1 MKFLIINDQSNKN
14 NLSKS
19 LEEYYEIKRYDLN
32 ELLNNNTEDNI
43 KTINKINKENKEYI
57 IESDINNNLNIIYNL
72 VNKII
77 ITIKDNNKYKE
88 IINKYPK
95 KVIILKNNKEIKKYL
110 KSVYNNKE
118 W

>member
-1 MKFLIINDQSNKN
+1 MKCL
-14 NLSKS
+14 
-19 LEEYYEIKRYDLN
+19 
-32 ELLNNNTEDNI
+32 
-43 KTINKINKENKEYI
+43 NKEKKEYI

-95 KVIILKNNKEIKKYL
+95 KVIILKNNKEMKKYL